1 MSTPEDQVEIENEQV
16 ELNQVEQQEVEKV
29 EGQQTPEKPMHVKFV
44 FPDARE
50 WKYII
55 EGIATIV
62 DEANFVASPDGL
74 RLRALD
80 PGRVAMVDLY
90 IPANLFEE
98 YNVEQDAKI
107 GVRLDDLNEVLKRV
121 RKDDEISFEVFGGR
135 LVITLA
141 GRVERRFRFPLLD
154 VSGQE
159 LPSPKLNFTV
169 AAKMLGDTFRDA
181 LQDAGLVSETVKMRA
196 ENENLWLIA
205 KSDEGEVE
213 VKLSVETGSLVEID
227 AKETAEANYGIDFLN
242 KIVSKAYRVSD
253 ILGLRFATNMP
264 LELTFDIAN
273 GGTLK
278 YLLAPRM
285 E

>member
-1 MSTPEDQVEIENEQV
+1 M
-16 ELNQVEQQEVEKV
+16 
-29 EGQQTPEKPMHVKFV
+29 KFV

-55 EGIATIV
+55 ESIATIV

-74 RLRALD
+74 KLRALD

-98 YNVEQDAKI
+98 YSVEQDTKI
-107 GVRLDDLNEVLKRV
+107 GVVLDDINDVLKRA
-121 RKDDEISFEVFGGR
+121 KSDDKISFEVSDGR
-135 LVITLA
+135 LIITLA
-141 GRVERRFRFPLLD
+141 GRAERRFRFPLLD
-154 VSGQE
+154 ISGQE

-169 AAKMLGDTFRDA
+169 AAKMLSDTFRDA
-181 LQDAGLVSETVKMRA
+181 LKDAELVSETVKMRA

-205 KSDEGEVE
+205 KSDKGEVE
-213 VKLSVETGSLVEID
+213 SRFSIETGSLVEID
-227 AKETAEANYGIDFLN
+227 VKEAAEANYGIDFLN

-264 LELTFDIAN
+264 LELTFDIAG